1 VVRPTGSGR
10 SEPFA
15 DGAVLLPST
24 PITNLPS
31 AFGFFASR
39 VHEYFAADYFQLLF
53 GVMIKVDPQLGAFS
67 VSDLRQ
73 RPEFFDTISRRVWH
87 AWWKQ
92 RGFPLKYIAGRL
104 REHLDANPVPFA
116 LVAHDGPTFKGS
128 TLVIE
133 SDMDDRPQYSPWVAA
148 VWVDAE
154 YRKRGVGAALI
165 DNAAQSAFAV
175 GIGRVYLCA
184 TRLNRDFYLKRGWTK
199 IEEDVGEDLLTVM
212 VRCCGPEHKS
222 PDPITSADTGPQSL
236 RISGRS
242 RPD

>member
-1 VVRPTGSGR
+1 M
-10 SEPFA
+10 A
-15 DGAVLLPST
+15 DGNRPAPDDDERPLPS
-24 PITNLPS
+24 PPFVYVSSPAGL
-31 AFGFFASR
+31 FASR

-53 GVMIKVDPQLGAFS
+53 RVMIRVDSQQGTFS

-73 RPEFFDTISRRVWH
+73 RPEFFDTISSRVWQ

-104 REHLDANPVPFA
+104 REHLDANPIPFA

-128 TLVIE
+128 TLVID

-154 YRKRGVGAALI
+154 YRKQGVGAALI
-165 DNAAQSAFAV
+165 DHAAQTAFAV

-184 TRLNRDFYLKRGWTK
+184 TRMKRDFYLKRSWTK

-212 VRCCGPEHKS
+212 IR
-222 PDPITSADTGPQSL
+222 D
-236 RISGRS
+236 
-242 RPD
+242 RPVS